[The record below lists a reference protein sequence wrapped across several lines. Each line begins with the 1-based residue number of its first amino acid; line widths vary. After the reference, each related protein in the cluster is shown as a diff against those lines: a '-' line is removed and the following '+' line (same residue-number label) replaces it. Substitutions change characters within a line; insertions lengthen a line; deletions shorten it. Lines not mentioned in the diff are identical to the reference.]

1 MSSFVRKYIK
11 GDQTIWVI
19 VVFLALVSLL
29 TVYSATGS
37 LAYKTQGGNTTY
49 FMFKQLTFLLMGIGV
64 IVVVH
69 HIPYKYFVIFS
80 VPALYISIAM
90 LGLTL
95 VSGQNLNEA
104 SRWFTVPGIGISF
117 QPSEMAK
124 LALIVYVARVLAQ
137 HQRDDGPTEGAFWP
151 IMIHAGIVCLLIFP
165 ENLSTSVLLAGV
177 VMLMMFLGRVPFKY
191 LFFTGF
197 TGLAIVSLVLI
208 LAMNDVVLIDR
219 AETWAAR
226 VERFMEDENQEDEYG
241 SDYQLTQSKIAIATG
256 GMIGKGPGNSEQRNF
271 LPHPY
276 SDFIFAIIAEE
287 FGFFGAVAV
296 VIAYFFLLGR
306 IGVIVNSSKRTF
318 PAFMVLGLG
327 LMLVIQ
333 AFVNMGVSVGIF
345 PVTGQPLPLVS
356 MGGTSILFTCF
367 GLGAILTVSRYNQQE
382 KAREKAAEARLA
394 KTEQEN

>member
-1 MSSFVRKYIK
+1 
-11 GDQTIWVI
+11 
-19 VVFLALVSLL
+19 
-29 TVYSATGS
+29 
-37 LAYKTQGGNTTY
+37 
-49 FMFKQLTFLLMGIGV
+49 
-64 IVVVH
+64 
-69 HIPYKYFVIFS
+69 
-80 VPALYISIAM
+80 
-90 LGLTL
+90 
-95 VSGQNLNEA
+95 
-104 SRWFTVPGIGISF
+104 
-117 QPSEMAK
+117 
-124 LALIVYVARVLAQ
+124 
-137 HQRDDGPTEGAFWP
+137 
-151 IMIHAGIVCLLIFP
+151 
-165 ENLSTSVLLAGV
+165 
-177 VMLMMFLGRVPFKY
+177 
-191 LFFTGF
+191 
-197 TGLAIVSLVLI
+197 
-208 LAMNDVVLIDR
+208 
-219 AETWAAR
+219 
-226 VERFMEDENQEDEYG
+226 
-241 SDYQLTQSKIAIATG
+241 
-256 GMIGKGPGNSEQRNF
+256 MIGKGPGNSEQRNF